1 MIESTLMLPR
11 TLTSIERFAKK
22 KLFRNMIMRVIMH
35 QSDLGTIQEF
45 RETLRQSLDLF
56 GVSMDEFGEIAPV

>member
-1 MIESTLMLPR
+1 
-11 TLTSIERFAKK
+11 
-22 KLFRNMIMRVIMH
+22 MRVIMR

-56 GVSMDEFGEIAPV
+56 GVSPDQFEAVLSNGSPDS